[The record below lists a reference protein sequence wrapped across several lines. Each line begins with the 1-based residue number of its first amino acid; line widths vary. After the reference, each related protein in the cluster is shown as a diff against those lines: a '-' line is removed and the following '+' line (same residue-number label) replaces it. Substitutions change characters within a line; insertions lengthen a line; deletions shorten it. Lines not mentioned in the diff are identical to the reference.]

1 MKYIAIF
8 LLLANLGYFFWS
20 NSKFAEPVTFASPP
34 VRPLLNNGM
43 TLLDEFQ
50 AQRASRLAAEALQT
64 KVCLRVGPFNN
75 SEDAAAFISQAREFE
90 LSTELVFEGERLP
103 SQYRVYLPPAS
114 SRAIA
119 AIVLDALGEAAESA
133 GLQLET
139 YLITR
144 GNLENAIAL
153 GVFESPEQAA
163 EIEGKVKELG
173 YEPKIE
179 EIIRSDRGV
188 VVWLE
193 GPNSLTL
200 EASEW
205 LVLAQES
212 PELLASENLCETIAQ
227 GEQFP

>member
-8 LLLANLGYFFWS
+8 LILANLGYFFWS
-20 NSKFAEPVTFASPP
+20 GSKFAEPVTVANPP
-34 VRPLLNNGM
+34 ARPLLNNGM

-50 AQRASRLAAEALQT
+50 AQRESRLAAEAMQN

-75 SEDAAAFISQAREFE
+75 SEDAAAFIVKARE
-90 LSTELVFEGERLP
+90 LQLRTELEFEGDRLP
-103 SQYRVYLPPAS
+103 SQFRVFLPPAS

-119 AIVLDALGEAAESA
+119 AIILDGLGEAAESA

-153 GVFESPEQAA
+153 GVFESPELAS
-163 EIEGKVKELG
+163 EIEVKVAELG

-179 EIIRSDRGV
+179 EIVRSDGGV

-193 GPNSLTL
+193 GANSLTL
-200 EASEW
+200 GGSEW
-205 LVLAQES
+205 LDLAQES
-212 PELLASENLCETIAQ
+212 PELIATENLCETIAQ